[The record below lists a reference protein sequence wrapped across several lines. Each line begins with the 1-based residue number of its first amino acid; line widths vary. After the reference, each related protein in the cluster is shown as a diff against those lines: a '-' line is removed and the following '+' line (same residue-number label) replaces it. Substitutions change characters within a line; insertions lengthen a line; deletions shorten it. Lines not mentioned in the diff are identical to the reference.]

1 MTDKT
6 ILGGMS
12 PAGYFTRDDMK
23 KFIGR
28 LCYFG
33 KNYSDFDN
41 LNDLSKLEKG
51 KLVAVDYDDPCF
63 IKERTCFSGIRTRFD
78 FCLPCE
84 WVVEKIDYT
93 DDAYRAIMQSNL
105 SEKDK
110 DETIERIR
118 ESFAKTRK
126 FFSKENLEYLKKKLA
141 LVKPDKEKFSVVV
154 VSELPTE
161 NIKENTIYVLQDSY
175 IYRNGEWIPVE
186 SDSVKSLDKCI
197 EECKDLSILK
207 YLNELKEL
215 RKTK

>member
-1 MTDKT
+1 MTDKA
-6 ILGGMS
+6 ILDGKY
-12 PAGYFTRDDMK
+12 PAGFFSRDTMNE
-23 KFIGR
+23 FIGK

-63 IKERTCFSGIRTRFD
+63 IKERTCSFDRTRFD

-84 WVVEKIDYT
+84 WVVDKVDYT
-93 DDAYRAIMQSNL
+93 DDAYRAIMCSNL

-110 DETIERIR
+110 DETIERILDA
-118 ESFAKTRK
+118 STKTHK
-126 FFSKENLEYLKKKLA
+126 IFSRENLEYLKKKLA
-141 LVKPDKEKFSVVV
+141 LAKPNKEKFPVIV

-175 IYRNGEWIPVE
+175 IYRNGEWVSVE
-186 SDSVKSLDKCI
+186 SDNVKSLDKCI

-215 RKTK
+215 KETK

>member
-6 ILGGMS
+6 ILGGKT
-12 PAGYFTRDDMK
+12 PAGYINRDDMK
-23 KFIGR
+23 KYIGK

-33 KNYSDFDN
+33 EKYSDFNN
-41 LNDLSKLEKG
+41 LNNLSKLEKG
-51 KLVAVDYDDPCF
+51 KLKAVDYEDPCF
-63 IKERTCFSGIRTRFD
+63 IKERSSSFYFNNRFN

-84 WVVEKIDYT
+84 WVVDKFDYT
-93 DDAYRAIMQSNL
+93 DDAYEAIMHSNL

-141 LVKPDKEKFSVVV
+141 LAKPDKEKFPVIV

-175 IYRNGEWIPVE
+175 IYRNGEWVSVE
-186 SDSVKSLDKCI
+186 SDNVKSLDKCI

-215 RKTK
+215 KETK

>member
-6 ILGGMS
+6 ILDGKS

-23 KFIGR
+23 KFIGK

-41 LNDLSKLEKG
+41 LNNLSKLEKG
-51 KLVAVDYDDPCF
+51 KLVAVDYNDPCF
-63 IKERTCFSGIRTRFD
+63 IKERTCSYDICTRFD

-84 WVVEKIDYT
+84 WIVEKIDYT
-93 DDAYRAIMQSNL
+93 DDAYEAIMHSNL

-110 DETIERIR
+110 SETIERILL
-118 ESFAKTRK
+118 SSTKTRK

-141 LVKPDKEKFSVVV
+141 LVKPDKEKFPVIV

-161 NIKENTIYVLQDSY
+161 NIKENTIYVLQDNY

-186 SDSVKSLDKCI
+186 SDNAKSLDKCI

-215 RKTK
+215 KEIK